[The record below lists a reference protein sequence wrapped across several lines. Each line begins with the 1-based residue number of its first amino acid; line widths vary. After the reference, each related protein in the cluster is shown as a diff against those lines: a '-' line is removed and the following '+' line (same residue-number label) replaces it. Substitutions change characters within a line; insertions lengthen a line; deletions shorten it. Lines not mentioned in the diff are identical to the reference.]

1 MKSCFPAVLAAVAVL
16 WMLASA
22 GPAQIAR
29 KPAARTGTVSIPY
42 RMPGNDPMGNQ
53 WLVYHGGRIQQQGNM
68 PVYSESGMLFING
81 NNPGG
86 NTNQARLEENGE
98 LVVEGLST
106 GGCSITRRFML
117 NRDEGYIRVVD
128 IIKNTTAQDQNLNI
142 MLRSSIN
149 YGVQSS
155 QVIAD
160 TRRKDQPMGSV
171 LTDGQGR
178 AILEL
183 YALRGSK
190 LVPNIQAQP
199 NNSYITANFTL
210 AVPAGKQAAF
220 VHLHGVVAGTDA
232 AEKLVATMKESKVLD
247 GLPRELRKILANA
260 GAGESYIGDFELVR
274 GELLDVVELRTQDRL
289 QGTIKEQ
296 AYRMQTFYGPV
307 ELPVERVVGLI
318 NVGDFRP
325 RQLLVTTDGE
335 IFGGRLQKETLAL
348 ELSSGQLMQ
357 IPLSQISRA
366 GYRRRAGEAEEW
378 NFDKPLVLMRSGDR
392 VCVQMPS
399 EPIEVVTRYGRLK
412 LAPPAIAAISFQA
425 EGHSVH
431 QVHLADGSR
440 FAGLVA
446 ADRFEMKLS
455 GGQKEQVVSFPTGS
469 MLRFQTVA
477 DTREPDSAS
486 AVAELANGDVLV
498 GKITGPLKLDTAFD
512 TVALEGEQI
521 RGLAPAREMSSDVQV
536 TLWDET
542 TISGQLQEAEVS
554 LLLESGLKIMVP
566 VALIRQYTQPRPEP
580 SEAVV
585 RNIRELVTQLSA
597 DDWKQRDVAQQ
608 KLMKLG
614 TAVISTLKALRAQQD
629 PEAQQRID
637 KIVNA
642 LESPKSRG
650 PQPPAV
656 PGQMIFEE

>member
-1 MKSCFPAVLAAVAVL
+1 MKSFSAAVVMLLAVL
-16 WMLASA
+16 WASVTEA
-22 GPAQIAR
+22 PGQPAR
-29 KPAARTGTVSIPY
+29 KPAPRGGTASIPY
-42 RMPGNDPMGNQ
+42 RMPGNDAMGNQ
-53 WLVYHGGRIQQQGNM
+53 WLVFHGGRIQQQGNM

-81 NNPGG
+81 NTPGS
-86 NTNQARLEENGE
+86 NVNQVRLEESGE
-98 LVVEGLST
+98 AVMEGLSA
-106 GGCSITRRFML
+106 GGCAITRRFQL
-117 NRDEGYIRVVD
+117 NRDEGYLRVVD
-128 IIKNTTAQDQNLNI
+128 VIKNATGQDQNLNI

-155 QVIAD
+155 QIIAD

-171 LTDGQGR
+171 LIDGQGR
-178 AILEL
+178 AVLEL

-190 LVPNIQAQP
+190 LAPNLQAPP

-210 AVPAGKQAAF
+210 AVPAGKQAAL
-220 VHLHGVVAGTDA
+220 VHLHGVVASTEA
-232 AEKLVATMKESKVLD
+232 AEKFVASMKESKVLD
-247 GLPRELRKILANA
+247 GLPRELRKILANS
-260 GAGESYIGDFELVR
+260 GGGESYIGDFELVR
-274 GELLDVVELRTQDRL
+274 GELFDVVELRTQDRL

-296 AYRMQTFYGPV
+296 AYKIQTFYGLV
-307 ELPVERVVGLI
+307 ELPVDRVVGLI

-325 RQLLVTTDGE
+325 RQLLVTTEGE

-348 ELSSGQLMQ
+348 ELSSGQVMQ

-412 LAPPAIAAISFQA
+412 LAPATIAAIAFQA
-425 EGHSVH
+425 DGHSVH
-431 QVHLADGSR
+431 QIHLTDGSR

-446 ADRFEMKLS
+446 ADRFQMKLA
-455 GGQKEQVVSFPTGS
+455 GGRPDQLVSFPAGS

-477 DTREPDSAS
+477 DTREPQAAS

-498 GKITGPLKLDTAFD
+498 GRIVGPLKLDTAFD
-512 TVALEGEQI
+512 TVAMEGQQI
-521 RGLAPAREMSSDVQV
+521 RALAPAREMSSDVQV

-542 TISGQLQEAEVS
+542 TVSGQLQETELA
-554 LLLESGLKIMVP
+554 LLLESGVTIPVP
-566 VALIRQYTQPRPEP
+566 VALVRQYTQPRPEP
-580 SEAVV
+580 SQAVV
-585 RNIRELVTQLSA
+585 QRIKELVSQLGA

-608 KLMKLG
+608 KLLSLG
-614 TAVISTLKALRAQQD
+614 TAVISTLQALRAQQE

-637 KIVNA
+637 KIIGA
-642 LESPKSRG
+642 LESPKNR
-650 PQPPAV
+650 PAPPPMN
-656 PGQMIFEE
+656 PGQPIFEE